1 MAARG
6 SLKNAEGA
14 LRKRAQT
21 SITKTNTTLGVP
33 NMGRAHVGLQP
44 NRRLVWLGRKSR
56 KNCHESHERGK
67 PTAIFSKRRKI
78 DTL

>member
-33 NMGRAHVGLQP
+33 DMGRAHVGLQP
-44 NRRLVWLGRKSR
+44 NTATGLVGTQVPQKLS
-56 KNCHESHERGK
+56 
-67 PTAIFSKRRKI
+67 
-78 DTL
+78 